1 MSTDSARDIERRVD
15 RLEVEIER
23 LRTLLEARD
32 ADAAE
37 APAPDAV
44 HAPSAAVGD
53 SPDAPTDP
61 LWFVN
66 TLGRHA
72 PGVVMMAGAV
82 EVPAGPV
89 RWQYGLRADDLL
101 AKDWGELARPIE
113 ALGHPVRL
121 ELVRRILAGTQTTAE
136 LLELDQFAS
145 SGQLY
150 HHLRQLVSAGWLAS
164 PRRGHYEVPVA
175 RIVPLLVLT
184 MIAAS

>member
-1 MSTDSARDIERRVD
+1 MNTDSRDEIEQRVD
-15 RLEVEIER
+15 RLEREVEL
-23 LRTLLEARD
+23 LRAQFETRD
-32 ADAAE
+32 LDAAAATDTATATDAE
-37 APAPDAV
+37 ADV
-44 HAPSAAVGD
+44 VS
-53 SPDAPTDP
+53 DAPTDP

-89 RWQYGLRADDLL
+89 RWQYGLQAADLL
-101 AKDWGELARPIE
+101 ASDWGELARPIE

-121 ELVRRILAGTQTTAE
+121 ELVRRILGGTQTTAE

>member
-1 MSTDSARDIERRVD
+1 MNNESDHEIEHRVD
-15 RLEVEIER
+15 RLEREVER
-23 LRTLLEARD
+23 LREQLEGRQ
-32 ADAAE
+32 ADAASAAAAE
-37 APAPDAV
+37 PEASDAPA
-44 HAPSAAVGD
+44 
-53 SPDAPTDP
+53 DP

-66 TLGRHA
+66 TLGRYA

-89 RWQYGLRADDLL
+89 RWQYGLHADDLL
-101 AKDWGELARPIE
+101 ARDWSELARPVE

-121 ELVRRILAGTQTTAE
+121 ELVRRILNGTQTTAE

-150 HHLRQLVSAGWLAS
+150 HHLRQLVSAGWLTS
-164 PRRGHYEVPVA
+164 PRRGHYEVPVS

>member
-1 MSTDSARDIERRVD
+1 MKYESDHEIEHRVD
-15 RLEVEIER
+15 RLEREVER
-23 LRTLLEARD
+23 LREQFEGRQ
-32 ADAAE
+32 ADAASAAALE
-37 APAPDAV
+37 TEASDAPA
-44 HAPSAAVGD
+44 
-53 SPDAPTDP
+53 DP

-66 TLGRHA
+66 TLGRYA

-89 RWQYGLRADDLL
+89 RWQYGLHADDLL
-101 AKDWGELARPIE
+101 ARDWSELARPIE

-121 ELVRRILAGTQTTAE
+121 ELVRRILNGTQTTAE

-150 HHLRQLVSAGWLAS
+150 HHLRQLVSAGWLTS
-164 PRRGHYEVPVA
+164 PRRGHYEVPVS

>member
-1 MSTDSARDIERRVD
+1 MKNESDHEIEHRVD
-15 RLEVEIER
+15 RLEREVER
-23 LRTLLEARD
+23 LREQFEGRQ
-32 ADAAE
+32 ADATSAAASE
-37 APAPDAV
+37 TEASDAPA
-44 HAPSAAVGD
+44 
-53 SPDAPTDP
+53 DP

-66 TLGRHA
+66 TLGRYA

-89 RWQYGLRADDLL
+89 RWQYGLHADDLL
-101 AKDWGELARPIE
+101 ARDWSELARPIE

-121 ELVRRILAGTQTTAE
+121 ELVRRILNGTQTTAE

-150 HHLRQLVSAGWLAS
+150 HHLRQLVSAGWLTS
-164 PRRGHYEVPVA
+164 PRRGHYEVPVS